1 MSRIYVKDLACYK
14 NANVGQ
20 RRAALKRLSPDNYFD
35 LDLLPT
41 EGLKE
46 EWRKYLTFRG

>member
-14 NANVGQ
+14 NANAGQ

-35 LDLLPT
+35 LDLLPGSKGGV
-41 EGLKE
+41 EKISYVS
-46 EWRKYLTFRG
+46 R